1 MGKVRDVLTREKIDE
16 PAATVFLW
24 PIDVLR
30 FVFALLVA
38 CGHAYGS
45 LRWDRP
51 DVFSRFFDRVETGGL
66 WVAGFF
72 VLSGYCIVAGS
83 GRPGNFDFT
92 RYMAARLSR
101 ILPLYLVF
109 LVAVIVAEQTFD
121 LLGGRRPEPWIVH
134 PWTLLA
140 QATMTQGLFGAYGS
154 YNPSW
159 SLTHEILCYAAWGGL
174 VVAVG
179 HRLRGVV
186 VLGLTLLPLVAAVI
200 YHSIVHD
207 ETSWRLL
214 TLPLYFFIW
223 LLGAAVAESRH
234 AFADRRLR
242 RRLQIAAVPLTAL
255 FVAYS
260 CDCKYPDTIGMIAF
274 SALLAILLFHLPTLP
289 APGPRLEALGRRLG
303 LASYPLYLGHGI
315 LLAAITVAPDPSE
328 AVPRTLVAMALA
340 VLFSL
345 TAGVWLEEKT
355 MAWRAEW
362 LKQRFARPR
371 PQRDERAPI
380 PA

>member
-1 MGKVRDVLTREKIDE
+1 MTREKTDE

-51 DVFSRFFDRVETGGL
+51 DVYSRFFDRVETGGL

-83 GRPGNFDFT
+83 GQPTNFDFT

-109 LVAVIVAEQTFD
+109 LVAVIVAEQAFD
-121 LLGGRRPEPWIVH
+121 FFGGRRPEPWTIQ

-140 QATMTQGLFGAYGS
+140 QFTMTQGLFGSYGS
-154 YNPSW
+154 FNPSW

-179 HRLRGVV
+179 HRLRGIV

-200 YHSIVHD
+200 YHSMVHD
-207 ETSWRLL
+207 QTSWRLL

-223 LLGAAVAESRH
+223 LLGAAVAESRR

-242 RRLQIAAVPLTAL
+242 RRLQIAAVPLTVL

-260 CDCKYPDTIGMIAF
+260 CNCRYPDTIGMIAF
-274 SALLAILLFHLPTLP
+274 SALLSILLFHLPKLP
-289 APGPRLEALGRRLG
+289 APGPRLEALSRRLG

-315 LLAAITVAPDPSE
+315 LLAAITVAPDPAV
-328 AVPRTLVAMALA
+328 AVPRTLAAMALV
-340 VLFSL
+340 VLLSL

-355 MAWRAEW
+355 LEWRSGW
-362 LKQRFARPR
+362 LKRTFARTTR
-371 PQRDERAPI
+371 PAPEGARL